1 MAISRMQEP
10 RQLYGLGSL
19 VKKIGKTIKKVVKSP
34 IGKAAI
40 LGLGGYAL
48 GGGFGPGGFAFK
60 NIPGFTGAKNLLMGS
75 PLGFK
80 TAGDSVARS
89 GGIFNLA
96 KKFMGS
102 TAGQVGI
109 GAALSALAASGMDQE
124 EIAEIENDPEK
135 LKMYLKDYYSKTNP
149 DASGAEI
156 EEFVRINSAV
166 GGRVGLEK
174 GGSAFEEYKQDL
186 EDGIISPDTTFNE
199 WLDNNAPDPDYDK
212 SFAIGGRVGLESG
225 TPKKG
230 LESISIKDLPL
241 IKGPYMIKYDED
253 GNPIKYPK
261 PKGEPYRIQYD
272 EEGNRKKLP
281 ERVLLRNKSAMGG
294 RIGLEAGANKDFQEY
309 LKGKKK
315 FQEQQNLENE
325 YRDYLEDKR
334 RQKVAVQ
341 KTMAANGGLMPMG
354 QMRMNKAGTIERD
367 YRETGGFV
375 PVGIKE
381 KADDVPAMLSKNEFV
396 MTADAVRGIG
406 DGNIE
411 KGAQRLYDQMK
422 QAEKRVV

>member
-19 VKKIGKTIKKVVKSP
+19 VKSIGKTVKKIVKSP

-48 GGGFGPGGFAFK
+48 GGGFGPGGFAFR
-60 NIPGFTGAKNLLMGS
+60 NIPGFTGAKNLFMGK

-80 TAGDSVARS
+80 TAGDAVARS
-89 GGIFNLA
+89 GGILDIG
-96 KKFMGS
+96 KKFIGS

-156 EEFVRINSAV
+156 EEFVRINSA
-166 GGRVGLEK
+166 
-174 GGSAFEEYKQDL
+174 
-186 EDGIISPDTTFNE
+186 T
-199 WLDNNAPDPDYDK
+199 
-212 SFAIGGRVGLESG
+212 
-225 TPKKG
+225 
-230 LESISIKDLPL
+230 
-241 IKGPYMIKYDED
+241 
-253 GNPIKYPK
+253 
-261 PKGEPYRIQYD
+261 
-272 EEGNRKKLP
+272 
-281 ERVLLRNKSAMGG
+281 GG
-294 RIGLEAGANKDFQEY
+294 RIGLMGGA
-309 LKGKKK
+309 
-315 FQEQQNLENE
+315 
-325 YRDYLEDKR
+325 
-334 RQKVAVQ
+334 
-341 KTMAANGGLMPMG
+341 MPTG
-354 QMRMNKAGTIERD
+354 VMRANKAGTIERD

-381 KADDVPAMLSKNEFV
+381 KADDVPAMLSKNEFE

>member
-19 VKKIGKTIKKVVKSP
+19 VKSISKTIKKVVKSP

-48 GGGFGPGGFAFK
+48 GGGFGPGGFAFR
-60 NIPGFTGAKNLLMGS
+60 NIPGFTGAKNLFMGK

-80 TAGDSVARS
+80 TAGDAVARS
-89 GGIFNLA
+89 GGILDIG
-96 KKFMGS
+96 KKFIGS

-156 EEFVRINSAV
+156 EEFVRINSA
-166 GGRVGLEK
+166 
-174 GGSAFEEYKQDL
+174 
-186 EDGIISPDTTFNE
+186 T
-199 WLDNNAPDPDYDK
+199 
-212 SFAIGGRVGLESG
+212 
-225 TPKKG
+225 
-230 LESISIKDLPL
+230 
-241 IKGPYMIKYDED
+241 
-253 GNPIKYPK
+253 
-261 PKGEPYRIQYD
+261 
-272 EEGNRKKLP
+272 
-281 ERVLLRNKSAMGG
+281 GG
-294 RIGLEAGANKDFQEY
+294 RIGLMGGA
-309 LKGKKK
+309 
-315 FQEQQNLENE
+315 
-325 YRDYLEDKR
+325 
-334 RQKVAVQ
+334 
-341 KTMAANGGLMPMG
+341 MPTG
-354 QMRMNKAGTIERD
+354 VMRANKAGTIERD

>member
-19 VKKIGKTIKKVVKSP
+19 VKSIGKTIKKVVKSP
-34 IGKAAI
+34 VGKAAL

-149 DASGAEI
+149 DATDVEV
-156 EEFVRINSAV
+156 EEFVRINSA
-166 GGRVGLEK
+166 
-174 GGSAFEEYKQDL
+174 
-186 EDGIISPDTTFNE
+186 
-199 WLDNNAPDPDYDK
+199 
-212 SFAIGGRVGLESG
+212 IGGRVGLKKG
-225 TPKKG
+225 TPKPKFD
-230 LESISIKDLPL
+230 EEEYFRRIAEEDRKSKE
-241 IKGPYMIKYDED
+241 DED
-253 GNPIKYPK
+253 YI
-261 PKGEPYRIQYD
+261 
-272 EEGNRKKLP
+272 RKIIDP
-281 ERVLLRNKSAMGG
+281 ENMAMGG
-294 RIGLEAGANKDFQEY
+294 MPTGIMRTNK
-309 LKGKKK
+309 
-315 FQEQQNLENE
+315 
-325 YRDYLEDKR
+325 
-334 RQKVAVQ
+334 V
-341 KTMAANGGLMPMG
+341 
-354 QMRMNKAGTIERD
+354 GTIERD

-396 MTADAVRGIG
+396 MTADAVRGMG

>member
-19 VKKIGKTIKKVVKSP
+19 VKSIGKTVKKVVKSDL
-34 IGKAAI
+34 GKAALLAAVGFGI
-40 LGLGGYAL
+40 PGTSIGGLLGRASFGGAAPGVFGLGGIGNAL
-48 GGGFGPGGFAFK
+48 GAAKGTLFGQAGSRVGEAFVPYK
-60 NIPGFTGAKNLLMGS
+60 KGLLS
-75 PLGFK
+75 
-80 TAGDSVARS
+80 
-89 GGIFNLA
+89 
-96 KKFMGS
+96 S
-102 TAGQVGI
+102 TAGKLGV

-135 LKMYLKDYYSKTNP
+135 LRIYLKDYYSKTNP

-166 GGRVGLEK
+166 GGRVGLE
-174 GGSAFEEYKQDL
+174 
-186 EDGIISPDTTFNE
+186 N
-199 WLDNNAPDPDYDK
+199 
-212 SFAIGGRVGLESG
+212 G

-230 LESISIKDLPL
+230 LESISIKDVPL
-241 IKGPYMIKYDED
+241 IKGPYMIKYDKD
-253 GNPIKYPK
+253 GNPVKYPK

-272 EEGNRKKLP
+272 EEGNPKKLP
-281 ERVLLRNKSAMGG
+281 ERLLLRNKSAMGG
-294 RIGLEAGANKDFQEY
+294 RIGFSDAGIVPGTNNKLRYSKSLMKEYKANVDEGYEGSVDDYIIEFYGEEY
-309 LKGKKK
+309 LDPTFAKGG
-315 FQEQQNLENE
+315 
-325 YRDYLEDKR
+325 R
-334 RQKVAVQ
+334 V
-341 KTMAANGGLMPMG
+341 GLMGGAMPTG
-354 QMRMNKAGTIERD
+354 VMRANKAGTIERD

-422 QAEKRVV
+422 TAEKRVV

>member
-1 MAISRMQEP
+1 MQEP

-19 VKKIGKTIKKVVKSP
+19 VKSIGKTIKKVVKSP

-40 LGLGGYAL
+40 LGIGAFGLPGGAL
-48 GGGFGPGGFAFK
+48 GMKGFLPQAFK
-60 NIPGFTGAKNLLMGS
+60 TGASQFLFGGGTKFLPGA
-75 PLGFK
+75 
-80 TAGDSVARS
+80 TAAMKGAAVSKP
-89 GGIFNLA
+89 GIFGLA
-96 KKFMGS
+96 KNFLGS
-102 TAGQVGI
+102 TAGQVGV

-135 LKMYLKDYYSKTNP
+135 LRIYLKDYYSKTNP

-156 EEFVRINSAV
+156 EEFVRINSATGGRIGFNEGTNMKMASMDENERELMRLV
-166 GGRVGLEK
+166 EEFMERGFSQQEAIEEAKDTLERKSIAIGGRVGLNK

-212 SFAIGGRVGLESG
+212 SFAIGGRVGL
-225 TPKKG
+225 
-230 LESISIKDLPL
+230 
-241 IKGPYMIKYDED
+241 
-253 GNPIKYPK
+253 
-261 PKGEPYRIQYD
+261 
-272 EEGNRKKLP
+272 
-281 ERVLLRNKSAMGG
+281 MGG
-294 RIGLEAGANKDFQEY
+294 A
-309 LKGKKK
+309 
-315 FQEQQNLENE
+315 
-325 YRDYLEDKR
+325 
-334 RQKVAVQ
+334 
-341 KTMAANGGLMPMG
+341 MPTG
-354 QMRMNKAGTIERD
+354 IMRANKAGTIERD

-422 QAEKRVV
+422 TAEKRVV

>member
-19 VKKIGKTIKKVVKSP
+19 VKSIGKTIKKVVKSP

-48 GGGFGPGGFAFK
+48 GGGFGPGGFAFR
-60 NIPGFTGAKNLLMGS
+60 NIPGFTGAKNLFMGK

-80 TAGDSVARS
+80 TAGDAVARS
-89 GGIFNLA
+89 GGILDIG
-96 KKFMGS
+96 KKFIGS

-156 EEFVRINSAV
+156 EEFVRINSA
-166 GGRVGLEK
+166 
-174 GGSAFEEYKQDL
+174 
-186 EDGIISPDTTFNE
+186 T
-199 WLDNNAPDPDYDK
+199 
-212 SFAIGGRVGLESG
+212 
-225 TPKKG
+225 
-230 LESISIKDLPL
+230 
-241 IKGPYMIKYDED
+241 
-253 GNPIKYPK
+253 
-261 PKGEPYRIQYD
+261 
-272 EEGNRKKLP
+272 
-281 ERVLLRNKSAMGG
+281 GG
-294 RIGLEAGANKDFQEY
+294 RIGLMGGA
-309 LKGKKK
+309 
-315 FQEQQNLENE
+315 
-325 YRDYLEDKR
+325 
-334 RQKVAVQ
+334 
-341 KTMAANGGLMPMG
+341 MPTG
-354 QMRMNKAGTIERD
+354 VMRANKAGTIERD

-422 QAEKRVV
+422 TAEKRVV

>member
-19 VKKIGKTIKKVVKSP
+19 VKSIGKTVKKIVKSP

-48 GGGFGPGGFAFK
+48 GGGFGPGGFAFR
-60 NIPGFTGAKNLLMGS
+60 NIPGFTGAKNLLMGK

-80 TAGDSVARS
+80 TAGDAVARS
-89 GGIFNLA
+89 GGIFDIG
-96 KKFMGS
+96 KKFLGS
-102 TAGQVGI
+102 TAGKVGI

-135 LKMYLKDYYSKTNP
+135 LRMYLKDYYSKTNP

-156 EEFVRINSAV
+156 EEFVRINSATGGRIGFANGKNMKMASMDENERELMRLV
-166 GGRVGLEK
+166 EEFMERGFSQQEAIEEAKDTLERKSIATGGRVGL
-174 GGSAFEEYKQDL
+174 
-186 EDGIISPDTTFNE
+186 
-199 WLDNNAPDPDYDK
+199 
-212 SFAIGGRVGLESG
+212 
-225 TPKKG
+225 
-230 LESISIKDLPL
+230 
-241 IKGPYMIKYDED
+241 
-253 GNPIKYPK
+253 
-261 PKGEPYRIQYD
+261 
-272 EEGNRKKLP
+272 
-281 ERVLLRNKSAMGG
+281 MGG
-294 RIGLEAGANKDFQEY
+294 A
-309 LKGKKK
+309 
-315 FQEQQNLENE
+315 
-325 YRDYLEDKR
+325 
-334 RQKVAVQ
+334 
-341 KTMAANGGLMPMG
+341 MPTG
-354 QMRMNKAGTIERD
+354 IMRANKAGTIERD

>member
-19 VKKIGKTIKKVVKSP
+19 VKSIGKTIKKVVKSP
-34 IGKAAI
+34 IGKAAV

-48 GGGFGPGGFAFK
+48 GGGFGPGGFAFR
-60 NIPGFTGAKNLLMGS
+60 NIPGFTGAKNLFMGK

-80 TAGDSVARS
+80 TAGDAVARS
-89 GGIFNLA
+89 GGILDIG
-96 KKFMGS
+96 KKFIGS
-102 TAGQVGI
+102 TTGQVGI

-156 EEFVRINSAV
+156 EEFVRINSA
-166 GGRVGLEK
+166 
-174 GGSAFEEYKQDL
+174 
-186 EDGIISPDTTFNE
+186 T
-199 WLDNNAPDPDYDK
+199 
-212 SFAIGGRVGLESG
+212 
-225 TPKKG
+225 
-230 LESISIKDLPL
+230 
-241 IKGPYMIKYDED
+241 
-253 GNPIKYPK
+253 
-261 PKGEPYRIQYD
+261 
-272 EEGNRKKLP
+272 
-281 ERVLLRNKSAMGG
+281 GG
-294 RIGLEAGANKDFQEY
+294 RIGLMGGA
-309 LKGKKK
+309 
-315 FQEQQNLENE
+315 
-325 YRDYLEDKR
+325 
-334 RQKVAVQ
+334 
-341 KTMAANGGLMPMG
+341 MPTG
-354 QMRMNKAGTIERD
+354 VMRANKAGTIERD

-422 QAEKRVV
+422 TAEKRVV

>member
-19 VKKIGKTIKKVVKSP
+19 VKSIGKTIKKVVKSP
-34 IGKAAI
+34 VGKAAL

-149 DASGAEI
+149 DATDVEV
-156 EEFVRINSAV
+156 EEFVRINSA
-166 GGRVGLEK
+166 
-174 GGSAFEEYKQDL
+174 
-186 EDGIISPDTTFNE
+186 
-199 WLDNNAPDPDYDK
+199 
-212 SFAIGGRVGLESG
+212 IGGRVGLKKG
-225 TPKKG
+225 TPKPKFD
-230 LESISIKDLPL
+230 EEEYFRRIAEEDRKSKE
-241 IKGPYMIKYDED
+241 DED
-253 GNPIKYPK
+253 YI
-261 PKGEPYRIQYD
+261 
-272 EEGNRKKLP
+272 RKIIDP
-281 ERVLLRNKSAMGG
+281 ENMAMGG
-294 RIGLEAGANKDFQEY
+294 MPTGIMRTNK
-309 LKGKKK
+309 
-315 FQEQQNLENE
+315 
-325 YRDYLEDKR
+325 
-334 RQKVAVQ
+334 V
-341 KTMAANGGLMPMG
+341 
-354 QMRMNKAGTIERD
+354 GTIERD

>member
-19 VKKIGKTIKKVVKSP
+19 VKSIGKTVKKVVKSDL
-34 IGKAAI
+34 GKAA
-40 LGLGGYAL
+40 LLAAGGYYL
-48 GGGFGPGGFAFK
+48 GGGSLLGAQRAGMSGFKFA
-60 NIPGFTGAKNLLMGS
+60 NLPGFTGAKNLLMGK

-80 TAGDSVARS
+80 TAGDAVARS
-89 GGIFNLA
+89 GGILDIG
-96 KKFMGS
+96 KKFLGS

-109 GAALSALAASGMDQE
+109 GTVLSALAAGGMDQE
-124 EIAEIENDPEK
+124 EITEIKNDPEK
-135 LKMYLKDYYSKTNP
+135 LRMYLKDYYSKTNP

-166 GGRVGLEK
+166 GGRVGFADGKNMKMASMDENEKELMRLVEEFMERGFSQQEAIEEAKDTLER
-174 GGSAFEEYKQDL
+174 
-186 EDGIISPDTTFNE
+186 
-199 WLDNNAPDPDYDK
+199 K
-212 SFAIGGRVGLESG
+212 SIAIGGRVGLESG

-230 LESISIKDLPL
+230 LESLTKEDMEKFILKMPGKIE
-241 IKGPYMIKYDED
+241 YDKD
-253 GNPIKYPK
+253 GNPIKREIPK
-261 PKGEPYRIQYD
+261 IKGPYKYD
-272 EEGNRKKLP
+272 PDREIPTR
-281 ERVLLRNKSAMGG
+281 LLRNKSAMGG
-294 RIGLEAGANKDFQEY
+294 LQS
-309 LKGKKK
+309 
-315 FQEQQNLENE
+315 
-325 YRDYLEDKR
+325 
-334 RQKVAVQ
+334 
-341 KTMAANGGLMPMG
+341 MPMG
-354 QMRMNKAGTIERD
+354 QMRRNKAGTIERD

>member
-34 IGKAAI
+34 VGKAAL

-102 TAGQVGI
+102 TAGQVGV

-156 EEFVRINSAV
+156 EEFVRINSA
-166 GGRVGLEK
+166 
-174 GGSAFEEYKQDL
+174 
-186 EDGIISPDTTFNE
+186 
-199 WLDNNAPDPDYDK
+199 
-212 SFAIGGRVGLESG
+212 IGGRVGLESG

-230 LESISIKDLPL
+230 LRSLSKEEMDKLIMQMPFKKRKEIYKRDGVEFDKPL
-241 IKGPYMIKYDED
+241 GPKGTFNT
-253 GNPIKYPK
+253 GNPPK
-261 PKGEPYRIQYD
+261 RYEVA
-272 EEGNRKKLP
+272 L
-281 ERVLLRNKSAMGG
+281 GG
-294 RIGLEAGANKDFQEY
+294 IPG
-309 LKGKKK
+309 
-315 FQEQQNLENE
+315 
-325 YRDYLEDKR
+325 
-334 RQKVAVQ
+334 
-341 KTMAANGGLMPMG
+341 MPMG